1 MEVRDLSADQDTND
15 FEKGLTMAAELECK
29 RVVCLGLLG
38 GRFDQEMCNLSTLQK
53 YAMKN
58 KEANYVAAGKYGL
71 ICVIKPHLKA
81 IVKIG
86 KSFAKKYVGLTSF
99 GKAKVQTEGLKWE
112 LGHGQ
117 GGPNLL

>member
-1 MEVRDLSADQDTND
+1 
-15 FEKGLTMAAELECK
+15 MAEELNSK

-53 YAMKN
+53 YTTKN

-81 IVKIG
+81 IVKLG
-86 KSFAKKYVGLTSF
+86 KTFSKKHVGLTSF
-99 GKAKVQTEGLKWE
+99 GKAKV
-112 LGHGQ
+112 
-117 GGPNLL
+117 